1 MVPASRPDCKLR
13 WNIER
18 ERVQKNTGERG
29 LDKLN
34 FCQTTLVIFS
44 CHGIFPLESWDRLQL
59 LPWGEGGGQ
68 LPYETLQ
75 WDHRKKFIQN
85 NLF

>member
-59 LPWGEGGGQ
+59 FRGRGGGQ

>member
-44 CHGIFPLESWDRLQL
+44 CHGIFPLKSWDRLQL
-59 LPWGEGGGQ
+59 LPGGEGGGATSLRNFAMGSQ
-68 LPYETLQ
+68 EKVHT
-75 WDHRKKFIQN
+75 K
-85 NLF
+85 

>member
-1 MVPASRPDCKLR
+1 MTLFLKFHDGEGIPCQNNIMGSRG
-13 WNIER
+13 
-18 ERVQKNTGERG
+18 VGG
-29 LDKLN
+29 
-34 FCQTTLVIFS
+34 
-44 CHGIFPLESWDRLQL
+44 G
-59 LPWGEGGGQ
+59 GGGQ

>member
-1 MVPASRPDCKLR
+1 MVPASRPDCKLS

-44 CHGIFPLESWDRLQL
+44 CYGTFPLESWDRL
-59 LPWGEGGGQ
+59 PWGGGRQ